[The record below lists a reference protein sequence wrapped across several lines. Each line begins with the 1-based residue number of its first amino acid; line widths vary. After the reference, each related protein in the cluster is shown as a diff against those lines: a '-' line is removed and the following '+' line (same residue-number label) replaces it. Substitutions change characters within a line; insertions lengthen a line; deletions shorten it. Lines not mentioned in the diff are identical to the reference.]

1 MVTPTRHATNGATQR
16 LRNDVK
22 RRFCRYCFYY
32 YFARSDMSGF
42 MQTSFFFGY
51 MGMVCYGFFLML
63 GTVGYRASLVFVRHI
78 YKVCVRPAPP
88 LPTLTTQLNS
98 LSLLLPRGPP
108 TDEAMR
114 RRVCNRPSSAN
125 RHVWFA

>member
-1 MVTPTRHATNGATQR
+1 VRE
-16 LRNDVK
+16 NDADG
-22 RRFCRYCFYY
+22 RFRRYCFYY

-78 YKVCVRPAPP
+78 YKVCVGPSA
-88 LPTLTTQLNS
+88 
-98 LSLLLPRGPP
+98 LLPHLNGSLGGWVHRLSCCRRWRP
-108 TDEAMR
+108 TDVSLR
-114 RRVCNRPSSAN
+114 RRVRNRPSSAN